1 MTFTWQ
7 WHFFS
12 NGGSKTSRIPASCVE
27 VVVDNFRRA
36 SAALSI
42 PAQAISENNDVALIT
57 NKSMV
62 TPIVWLGKSWDF
74 GTCRGRLRHVTSIV
88 VILHS

>member
-12 NGGSKTSRIPASCVE
+12 NGGNKTSRIPASCVE

-42 PAQAISENNDVALIT
+42 PAQAISENNGVALIT
-57 NKSMV
+57 TQEHGNANRVARKSC
-62 TPIVWLGKSWDF
+62 DF
-74 GTCRGRLRHVTSIV
+74 GTRRGRFGT
-88 VILHS
+88 